1 MEKIIKI
8 AGMSCQH
15 CVASVKKAL
24 EQLEGVSGVEVD
36 LERSQARL
44 LLEEGVSSEQVE
56 KAVEEAGYRVEGW
69 DS

>member
-8 AGMSCQH
+8 SGMSCQH

-24 EQLEGVSGVEVD
+24 EQLGGVSRVEVD
-36 LERSQARL
+36 LERAQARL
-44 LLEEGVSSEQVE
+44 LLEEGVSLEQVE

-69 DS
+69 DR